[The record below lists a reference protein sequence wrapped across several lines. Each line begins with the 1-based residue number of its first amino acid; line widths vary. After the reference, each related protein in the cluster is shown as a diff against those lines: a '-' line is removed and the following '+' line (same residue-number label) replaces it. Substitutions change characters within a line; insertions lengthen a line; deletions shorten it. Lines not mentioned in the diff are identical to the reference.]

1 MSLNT
6 DECQEHTHEIFNNP
20 VTISCDDEYGL
31 KVINTNPENK
41 LHRILLGK
49 YDYPTSQGVG
59 IGFSRVEETDSNY
72 LYMKVFGA
80 NHAEFSIY
88 ENNIIINNMP
98 SPMDK
103 SIGLYKFD
111 LCKWIVDVNKKVF
124 EKDNLYTT
132 SHDYVYKTNAE
143 TQTEQ

>member
-1 MSLNT
+1 MSLNRH
-6 DECQEHTHEIFNNP
+6 ECQEHTHDTFNQP
-20 VTISCDDEYGL
+20 ISISCDDEYGL

-49 YDYPTSQGVG
+49 HDYPDSPSCG
-59 IGFSRVEETDSNY
+59 IGFSRVEETDANY
-72 LYMKVFGA
+72 LYMKVFGL

-103 SIGLYKFD
+103 SIGLYQFD

-124 EKDNLYTT
+124 GKDNLYTT
-132 SHDYVYKTNAE
+132 SHDYVYKPSIQ
-143 TQTEQ
+143 TQTE